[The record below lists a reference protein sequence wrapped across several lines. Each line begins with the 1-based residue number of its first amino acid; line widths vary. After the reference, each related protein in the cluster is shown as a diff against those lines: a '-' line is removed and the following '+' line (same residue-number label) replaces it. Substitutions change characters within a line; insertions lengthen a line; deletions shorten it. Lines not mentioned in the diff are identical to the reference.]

1 MFLNV
6 SYGWLAAGIAV
17 SWVLNVLLN
26 VPSKSMSQEEW
37 NARVTKPLVKN
48 GNEMFYMLL
57 ALPVAWFLN
66 NFYLMGYSLSVFTW
80 IIRVFL
86 AILALSGAFGM
97 ICSVPSL
104 TRIEGRRIF
113 LSNLILAAISAV
125 CALSI

>member
-1 MFLNV
+1 MLFSV
-6 SYGWLAAGIAV
+6 SYWWLAAGLAV
-17 SWVLNVLLN
+17 SWVLNVVLN

-37 NARVTKPLVKN
+37 DARVTKPLVKN

-57 ALPVAWFLN
+57 ALPVSWFLN
-66 NFYLMGYSLSVFTW
+66 NFYLMDYSLSVFTW

-97 ICSVPSL
+97 ICSVPSI
-104 TRIEGRRIF
+104 TRVDGRRVF
-113 LSNLILAAISAV
+113 LSNLIFAAISAV